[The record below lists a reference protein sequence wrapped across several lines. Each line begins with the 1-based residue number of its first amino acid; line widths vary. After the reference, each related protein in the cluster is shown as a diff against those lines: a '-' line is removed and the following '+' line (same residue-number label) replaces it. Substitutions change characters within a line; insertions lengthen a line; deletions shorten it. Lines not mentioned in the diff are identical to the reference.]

1 MSNFN
6 EDGTTRRSCYAP
18 LEYSEDDR
26 RIDEIIS
33 TLTNDDSKFL
43 DMLDEVITLIR
54 IKQGWKTVA
63 EFNTERKNNEI
74 Y

>member
-33 TLTNDDSKFL
+33 TLTNDDSEFL
-43 DMLDEVITLIR
+43 DMFDEVVTLIKLR
-54 IKQGWKTVA
+54 EGWKWVNG
-63 EFNTERKNNEI
+63 E
-74 Y
+74 

>member
-1 MSNFN
+1 MSSFN

-33 TLTNDDSKFL
+33 TLTNDDSEFL
-43 DMLDEVITLIR
+43 DMFDEVVTLKKIR
-54 IKQGWKTVA
+54 EGWK
-63 EFNTERKNNEI
+63 
-74 Y
+74 

>member
-33 TLTNDDSKFL
+33 TLTNDDSEFL
-43 DMLDEVITLIR
+43 DMFEEVVILIKKR
-54 IKQGWKTVA
+54 EGWK
-63 EFNTERKNNEI
+63 
-74 Y
+74 